1 VILVGKTIILKKL
14 DSGASI
20 CVDLDDL
27 LDMME
32 KAATEKSVDV
42 NTATVEQKREVLKSM
57 GYEPYFEILKK
68 EKQRVVFGTAC
79 FIQKW
84 LKAMMFTLS
93 FWLIRQET

>member
-1 VILVGKTIILKKL
+1 MLKKL
-14 DSGASI
+14 ESGASI

-32 KAATEKSVDV
+32 KAAAEKGVDV

-68 EKQRVVFGTAC
+68 EAEFQ
-79 FIQKW
+79 W
-84 LKAMMFTLS
+84 L
-93 FWLIRQET
+93 